1 MKKILACIICLTLA
15 FGVTAC
21 GKASDK
27 DSNGDTKIISDAKNK
42 QENSK
47 SDTKK
52 EVSKK
57 EVNKKEVAG
66 DAGKGKSSKSKSK
79 TNSNK
84 SKTNSNKID
93 VDLNNLNANV
103 VYSQV
108 FLMMTEPD
116 KFIGKR
122 IRMSGQFNVYAA
134 EEGNP
139 SGVTEY
145 YAIIIADAQACCQQG
160 IEFVWPGH
168 TYPEGFPEVKS
179 NASVTGIFEVYE
191 ENGKKYCRLVADTVE
206 PL

>member
-47 SDTKK
+47 SNTKK
-52 EVSKK
+52 EVS
-57 EVNKKEVAG
+57 KKEVAG

-79 TNSNK
+79 AS
-84 SKTNSNKID
+84 SNKID

-103 VYSQV
+103 VYAQV
-108 FLMMTEPD
+108 FQMMTEPD

-134 EEGNP
+134 QEGNP

-191 ENGKKYCRLVADTVE
+191 ENGKKYCRLVADSVE
-206 PL
+206 QL

>member
-27 DSNGDTKIISDAKNK
+27 DSSGDTKIISDAKNK

-57 EVNKKEVAG
+57 EVAD
-66 DAGKGKSSKSKSK
+66 DAGKGKSSKTKSK
-79 TNSNK
+79 TK
-84 SKTNSNKID
+84 GNKID

-108 FLMMTEPD
+108 YLMMTEPD

-134 EEGNP
+134 QEGNP

>member
-1 MKKILACIICLTLA
+1 MKKILICIICLTLA

-47 SDTKK
+47 SNTKK
-52 EVSKK
+52 EAS
-57 EVNKKEVAG
+57 KKEVAG

-79 TNSNK
+79 TS
-84 SKTNSNKID
+84 SNKID
-93 VDLNNLNANV
+93 IDLNNLNANV

-134 EEGNP
+134 QEGNP

-168 TYPEGFPEVKS
+168 TYPDGFPEVKS

-191 ENGKKYCRLVADTVE
+191 ENGKKYCRLIADTVE

>member
-57 EVNKKEVAG
+57 EVAG
-66 DAGKGKSSKSKSK
+66 DTGKGKSSKSKSK
-79 TNSNK
+79 TK
-84 SKTNSNKID
+84 SNKID

-191 ENGKKYCRLVADTVE
+191 ENGKKYCRLVADSVE
-206 PL
+206 QL

>member
-47 SDTKK
+47 SNTKK
-52 EVSKK
+52 DVS
-57 EVNKKEVAG
+57 KKEVAG

-84 SKTNSNKID
+84 ID

-103 VYSQV
+103 VYAQV
-108 FLMMTEPD
+108 FQMMTEPD

-134 EEGNP
+134 QEGNP

-191 ENGKKYCRLVADTVE
+191 ENGKKYCRLIADTVE

>member
-27 DSNGDTKIISDAKNK
+27 DTNGDTKIISDAKNK

-57 EVNKKEVAG
+57 EVNKKEVAS

-79 TNSNK
+79 TK
-84 SKTNSNKID
+84 DNKID

-108 FLMMTEPD
+108 YLMMTEPD

-134 EEGNP
+134 QEGNP

-191 ENGKKYCRLVADTVE
+191 ENGKKYCRLIADTVE

>member
-1 MKKILACIICLTLA
+1 MKKILACIICLTIA

-47 SDTKK
+47 SNTKK

-79 TNSNK
+79 TK
-84 SKTNSNKID
+84 GNKID

-191 ENGKKYCRLVADTVE
+191 ENGKKYCRLVADSVE
-206 PL
+206 QL

>member
-27 DSNGDTKIISDAKNK
+27 NSNGDTKIISDAKNK

-79 TNSNK
+79 TK
-84 SKTNSNKID
+84 GNKID

>member
-79 TNSNK
+79 TK
-84 SKTNSNKID
+84 DNKID

-122 IRMSGQFNVYAA
+122 VRMSGQFNVYAA

-191 ENGKKYCRLVADTVE
+191 ENGKKYCRLIADSVE
-206 PL
+206 QL

>member
-47 SDTKK
+47 SNTKK
-52 EVSKK
+52 EAS
-57 EVNKKEVAG
+57 KKEVAG
-66 DAGKGKSSKSKSK
+66 DAGKGKTSKSKSK
-79 TNSNK
+79 TS
-84 SKTNSNKID
+84 SNKID
-93 VDLNNLNANV
+93 IDLNNLNANV

-191 ENGKKYCRLVADTVE
+191 ENGKKYCRLVADSVE
-206 PL
+206 QL

>member
-47 SDTKK
+47 SNTKK
-52 EVSKK
+52 EVS
-57 EVNKKEVAG
+57 KKEVAG

-79 TNSNK
+79 TK
-84 SKTNSNKID
+84 SNKID

-108 FLMMTEPD
+108 YLMMTEPD

-134 EEGNP
+134 QEGNP

>member
-66 DAGKGKSSKSKSK
+66 DAGKGKSSK
-79 TNSNK
+79 TK

-191 ENGKKYCRLVADTVE
+191 ENGKKYCRLIADTVE

>member
-57 EVNKKEVAG
+57 EVNKKEVSD
-66 DAGKGKSSKSKSK
+66 DAGKGKSSKS
-79 TNSNK
+79 K

-134 EEGNP
+134 QEGNP

-191 ENGKKYCRLVADTVE
+191 ENGKKYCRLVADSVE

>member
-47 SDTKK
+47 SNTKK

-57 EVNKKEVAG
+57 EVSD
-66 DAGKGKSSKSKSK
+66 DAGKGKSSK
-79 TNSNK
+79 NK

-103 VYSQV
+103 VYAQV
-108 FLMMTEPD
+108 FQMMTEPD

-134 EEGNP
+134 QEGNP

-168 TYPEGFPEVKS
+168 TYPDGFPEVKS

>member
-47 SDTKK
+47 SNTKK
-52 EVSKK
+52 EVS
-57 EVNKKEVAG
+57 KKEVAG

-84 SKTNSNKID
+84 ID

-103 VYSQV
+103 VYAQV
-108 FLMMTEPD
+108 FQMMTEPD

-134 EEGNP
+134 QEGNP

-179 NASVTGIFEVYE
+179 NASVTGIFEVYTE
-191 ENGKKYCRLVADTVE
+191 DGKKYCRLVADTVE

>member
-57 EVNKKEVAG
+57 EVAG
-66 DAGKGKSSKSKSK
+66 DAGKGKSIKSKSK
-79 TNSNK
+79 TK
-84 SKTNSNKID
+84 SNKID

-108 FLMMTEPD
+108 YLMMTEPD

-134 EEGNP
+134 QEGNP

-191 ENGKKYCRLVADTVE
+191 ENGKKYCRLIADSVE

>member
-47 SDTKK
+47 SNTKK
-52 EVSKK
+52 EVS
-57 EVNKKEVAG
+57 KKEVAG

-79 TNSNK
+79 TS
-84 SKTNSNKID
+84 SNKID

-103 VYSQV
+103 VYAQV
-108 FLMMTEPD
+108 FQMMTEPD

-134 EEGNP
+134 QEGNP

-168 TYPEGFPEVKS
+168 TYPDGLPEVKS
-179 NASVTGIFEVYE
+179 NASVTGIFEVYTE
-191 ENGKKYCRLVADTVE
+191 DGKKYCRLVADTVE

>member
-57 EVNKKEVAG
+57 EVAG

-79 TNSNK
+79 TK
-84 SKTNSNKID
+84 GNKID

-134 EEGNP
+134 QEGNP

-191 ENGKKYCRLVADTVE
+191 ENGKKYCRLIADSVE
-206 PL
+206 QL

>member
-57 EVNKKEVAG
+57 EVAD

-79 TNSNK
+79 TS
-84 SKTNSNKID
+84 SNKID

-103 VYSQV
+103 VYAQV
-108 FLMMTEPD
+108 FQMMTEPD

-134 EEGNP
+134 QEGNP

-168 TYPEGFPEVKS
+168 TYPDGFPEVKS
-179 NASVTGIFEVYE
+179 NASVTGIFEVYTE
-191 ENGKKYCRLVADTVE
+191 DGKKYCRLVADTVE

>member
-27 DSNGDTKIISDAKNK
+27 DSNGDTKIISDVKNK

-47 SDTKK
+47 SNTKK
-52 EVSKK
+52 EVS
-57 EVNKKEVAG
+57 KKEVAG
-66 DAGKGKSSKSKSK
+66 DAGKGKSSKS
-79 TNSNK
+79 K

-134 EEGNP
+134 QEGNP

-168 TYPEGFPEVKS
+168 TYPDGFPEVKS

-191 ENGKKYCRLVADTVE
+191 ENGKKYCRLVADSVE
-206 PL
+206 QL

>member
-79 TNSNK
+79 TK
-84 SKTNSNKID
+84 GNKID

-134 EEGNP
+134 QEGNP
-139 SGVTEY
+139 SGATEY

-168 TYPEGFPEVKS
+168 TYPDGFPEVKS

-191 ENGKKYCRLVADTVE
+191 ENGKKYCRLIADTVE

>member
-79 TNSNK
+79 TK
-84 SKTNSNKID
+84 GNKID

-134 EEGNP
+134 QEGNP

-191 ENGKKYCRLVADTVE
+191 ENGKKYCRLVADSVE

>member
-1 MKKILACIICLTLA
+1 MKKILICIICLTLA

-47 SDTKK
+47 SNTKK

-57 EVNKKEVAG
+57 EVAD

-79 TNSNK
+79 TS
-84 SKTNSNKID
+84 SNKID

-103 VYSQV
+103 VYAQV
-108 FLMMTEPD
+108 FQMMTEPD

-134 EEGNP
+134 QEGNP

-168 TYPEGFPEVKS
+168 TYPDGFPEVKS
-179 NASVTGIFEVYE
+179 NASVTGIFEVYTE
-191 ENGKKYCRLVADTVE
+191 DGKKYCRLVADTVE

>member
-66 DAGKGKSSKSKSK
+66 DAGKGKSSK
-79 TNSNK
+79 NK
-84 SKTNSNKID
+84 SMTKGNKID

-108 FLMMTEPD
+108 YLMMTEPD

-134 EEGNP
+134 QEGNP

-191 ENGKKYCRLVADTVE
+191 ENGKKYCRLIADSVE

>member
-42 QENSK
+42 QENYK
-47 SDTKK
+47 SNTKK
-52 EVSKK
+52 DVSKK
-57 EVNKKEVAG
+57 EVAV
-66 DAGKGKSSKSKSK
+66 DAGKGKSSKS
-79 TNSNK
+79 K

-103 VYSQV
+103 VYAQV
-108 FLMMTEPD
+108 FQMMTEPD

-134 EEGNP
+134 QEGNP

-191 ENGKKYCRLVADTVE
+191 ENGKKYCRLIADTVE

>member
-47 SDTKK
+47 SNTKK
-52 EVSKK
+52 DVSKK

-66 DAGKGKSSKSKSK
+66 DAGKGKSSKTKSK
-79 TNSNK
+79 TK
-84 SKTNSNKID
+84 GNKID

-134 EEGNP
+134 QEGNP

-168 TYPEGFPEVKS
+168 TYPDGFPEVKS

-191 ENGKKYCRLVADTVE
+191 ENGKKYCRLIADTVE

>member
-27 DSNGDTKIISDAKNK
+27 DSSGDTKIISDAKNK

-57 EVNKKEVAG
+57 EVAG

-79 TNSNK
+79 TK
-84 SKTNSNKID
+84 GNKID

-108 FLMMTEPD
+108 YLMMTEPD

-134 EEGNP
+134 QEGNP

-191 ENGKKYCRLVADTVE
+191 ENGKKYCRLVADSVE
-206 PL
+206 QL

>member
-79 TNSNK
+79 
-84 SKTNSNKID
+84 SKGNKID

-191 ENGKKYCRLVADTVE
+191 ENGKKYCRLIADTVE
-206 PL
+206 QL

>member
-57 EVNKKEVAG
+57 EVNKKEVAD

-79 TNSNK
+79 TK
-84 SKTNSNKID
+84 GNKID

-134 EEGNP
+134 QEGNP

-168 TYPEGFPEVKS
+168 TYPDGFPEVKS

-191 ENGKKYCRLVADTVE
+191 ENGKKYCRLIADTVE

>member
-52 EVSKK
+52 EV
-57 EVNKKEVAG
+57 NKKEVSD

-79 TNSNK
+79 TK
-84 SKTNSNKID
+84 GNKID

-108 FLMMTEPD
+108 YLMMTEPD

-134 EEGNP
+134 QEGNP

-191 ENGKKYCRLVADTVE
+191 ENGKKYCRLVADSVE
-206 PL
+206 QL

>member
-47 SDTKK
+47 SNTKK
-52 EVSKK
+52 EVS
-57 EVNKKEVAG
+57 KKEVAG

-79 TNSNK
+79 TS
-84 SKTNSNKID
+84 SNKID

-103 VYSQV
+103 VYAQV
-108 FLMMTEPD
+108 FQMMTEPD

-134 EEGNP
+134 QEGNP

>member
-47 SDTKK
+47 SNTKK

-66 DAGKGKSSKSKSK
+66 DAGKDKSSKSKSK
-79 TNSNK
+79 TK
-84 SKTNSNKID
+84 GNKID

-191 ENGKKYCRLVADTVE
+191 ENGKKYCRLIADTVE

>member
-1 MKKILACIICLTLA
+1 MKKILTCIICLTLA

-57 EVNKKEVAG
+57 EVAG
-66 DAGKGKSSKSKSK
+66 DAEKGKSSKSKSK
-79 TNSNK
+79 TK
-84 SKTNSNKID
+84 GNKID

>member
-27 DSNGDTKIISDAKNK
+27 DSNGDSKIISDAKNK

-47 SDTKK
+47 SDNKK
-52 EVSKK
+52 EVTKK
-57 EVNKKEVAG
+57 EVNKKEVSD

-79 TNSNK
+79 TK
-84 SKTNSNKID
+84 GNKID

-134 EEGNP
+134 QEGNP
-139 SGVTEY
+139 SGATEY

-168 TYPEGFPEVKS
+168 TYPDGFPEVKS

-191 ENGKKYCRLVADTVE
+191 ENGKKYCRLIADTVE

>member
-15 FGVTAC
+15 IGVTAC

-79 TNSNK
+79 TK
-84 SKTNSNKID
+84 GNKID

-134 EEGNP
+134 QEGNP

>member
-57 EVNKKEVAG
+57 EVAG
-66 DAGKGKSSKSKSK
+66 DAGKGKSSKTKSK

-134 EEGNP
+134 QEGNP

-191 ENGKKYCRLVADTVE
+191 ENGKKYCRLVADSVE
-206 PL
+206 QL

>member
-57 EVNKKEVAG
+57 EVAG

-79 TNSNK
+79 TK
-84 SKTNSNKID
+84 SNKID

-108 FLMMTEPD
+108 YLMMTEPD

-134 EEGNP
+134 QEGNP

>member
-47 SDTKK
+47 SNTKK
-52 EVSKK
+52 DVS
-57 EVNKKEVAG
+57 KKEVAG
-66 DAGKGKSSKSKSK
+66 DAGKGKSSKS
-79 TNSNK
+79 K

>member
-47 SDTKK
+47 SNTKK
-52 EVSKK
+52 EVS
-57 EVNKKEVAG
+57 KKEVAG

-79 TNSNK
+79 AS
-84 SKTNSNKID
+84 SNKID

-103 VYSQV
+103 VYAQV
-108 FLMMTEPD
+108 FQMMTEPD

-191 ENGKKYCRLVADTVE
+191 ENGKKYCRLIADTVE

>member
-57 EVNKKEVAG
+57 EVAG

-79 TNSNK
+79 TK
-84 SKTNSNKID
+84 SNKID

-108 FLMMTEPD
+108 YLMMTEPD

-134 EEGNP
+134 QEGNP

-191 ENGKKYCRLVADTVE
+191 ENGKKYCRLIADSVE